1 MENQINI
8 PEFKTIEDMANFWD
22 SHDITDFEGELKE
35 VQKPVFKLVPGR
47 VISIMLAPGQYKE
60 LKNIADQKNVSASS
74 LVNKWIVKHIK
85 EETPHL
91 HSG

>member
-8 PEFKTIEDMANFWD
+8 PEFKTIEDMAKFWD

-60 LKNIADQKNVSASS
+60 LKNIADQKNISASS

-85 EETPHL
+85 EETLHL